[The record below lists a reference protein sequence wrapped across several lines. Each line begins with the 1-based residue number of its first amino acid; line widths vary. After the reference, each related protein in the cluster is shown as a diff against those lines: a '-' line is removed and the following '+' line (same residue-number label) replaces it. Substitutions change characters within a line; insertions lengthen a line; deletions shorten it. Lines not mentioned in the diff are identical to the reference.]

1 MGRSADPVVSA
12 LDVSPLSPD
21 EAEAAVALWEEAG
34 LTRPWNDPRA
44 DIRLAL
50 AGPASTVLAGR
61 IDGDLVATAMVGC
74 DGHRGWLYYLAVAK
88 AERRRGYGAR
98 MVRAAEDWLAARQ
111 APKIQLLIRA
121 ENQAVVA
128 FYEALGYRSSDS
140 VMLQRVLR

>member
-1 MGRSADPVVSA
+1 MLKTASVEIGELR
-12 LDVSPLSPD
+12 
-21 EAEAAVALWEEAG
+21 EGEIEAAVALWEEAG

-50 AGPASTVLAGR
+50 AGPASTVLTGR
-61 IDGDLVATAMVGC
+61 IDGRLVATAMVGW

-88 AERRRGYGAR
+88 AAQRRGYGAR

-111 APKIQLLIRA
+111 APKLQLLVRA

-128 FYEALGYRSSDS
+128 FYETLGYRRTDT
-140 VMLQRVLR
+140 VMLQRVLA

>member
-1 MGRSADPVVSA
+1 MDIGQLDPE
-12 LDVSPLSPD
+12 DC
-21 EAEAAVALWEEAG
+21 EAAVALWEEAG

-61 IDGDLVATAMVGC
+61 IDGRLVATAMVGW

-88 AERRRGYGAR
+88 AAQRRGYGVR

-111 APKIQLLIRA
+111 APKLQLLVRA
-121 ENQAVVA
+121 ENQAVVT
-128 FYEALGYRSSDS
+128 FYETLGYRRTDT
-140 VMLQRVLR
+140 VMLQRVLA

>member
-12 LDVSPLSPD
+12 LDVSPLSPG

-50 AGPASTVLAGR
+50 VGPASTVLAGR

-128 FYEALGYRSSDS
+128 FYEALGYRRSDS
-140 VMLQRVLR
+140 AMLQRVLR

>member
-1 MGRSADPVVSA
+1 VSA
-12 LDVSPLSPD
+12 LDISPLSPG
-21 EAEAAVALWEEAG
+21 EAEAAVELWEEAG

-61 IDGDLVATAMVGC
+61 IDEGLVATAMVGW

-98 MVRAAEDWLAARQ
+98 MVRAAEDWLATRQ

-121 ENQAVVA
+121 ENQAVAA
-128 FYEALGYRSSDS
+128 FYEALGYRRSDS
-140 VMLQRVLR
+140 ALLQRVLR

>member
-12 LDVSPLSPD
+12 LDVSPLSPG

-50 AGPASTVLAGR
+50 VGPASTVLAGR
-61 IDGDLVATAMVGC
+61 IYGDLVATAMVGC

-128 FYEALGYRSSDS
+128 FYEALGYRRSDS
-140 VMLQRVLR
+140 AMLQRVLR

>member
-1 MGRSADPVVSA
+1 MDIGQLDPE
-12 LDVSPLSPD
+12 DC
-21 EAEAAVALWEEAG
+21 EAAVALWEEAG

-50 AGPASTVLAGR
+50 VGPTSTVLAGR
-61 IDGDLVATAMVGC
+61 IDGRLMATAMVGW

-88 AERRRGYGAR
+88 TARRRGLGAR

-111 APKIQLLIRA
+111 APKLQLLVRA

-128 FYEALGYRSSDS
+128 FYESLGYRRGDV
-140 VMLQRVLR
+140 VMLQRVLG

>member
-12 LDVSPLSPD
+12 LDVSPLSPG

-50 AGPASTVLAGR
+50 VGPASTVLAGR

-128 FYEALGYRSSDS
+128 FYEALGYRRSDS